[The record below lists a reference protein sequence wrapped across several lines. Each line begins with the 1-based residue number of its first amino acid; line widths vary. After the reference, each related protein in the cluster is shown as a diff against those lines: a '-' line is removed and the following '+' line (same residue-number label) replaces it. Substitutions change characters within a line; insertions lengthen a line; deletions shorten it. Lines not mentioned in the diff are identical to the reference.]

1 MSDVEI
7 VHPVPVE
14 EVAGWAKPMTVTF
27 LGNPTGDAHEK
38 WLDAQRRDW
47 LPDRF
52 WGARDQGNWV
62 GTLGSWPFRLTVPNS
77 ETTVSADGLT
87 MVTVAGTHRRRGLL
101 TTMLTESLHAARDRG
116 DAVSI
121 LWAAEWPI
129 YWRFGYAPATTTA
142 YYELNPRS
150 PGASLRVAGD
160 GSLRQVDGT
169 ELATVGPPLFA
180 RAVSGIAGNID
191 RPQAWWMRHLGLGG
205 YPENLY
211 DGKERNH
218 IVHEGSN
225 GVDGYV
231 SWVPGATDP
240 GAEEPTVE
248 VLDLCAATDT
258 AYRELWAYL
267 TSLDLVP
274 CIKLHRRPVDEP
286 VRWLLPDGRALRGTY
301 VADGLWLRLLDV
313 PAALSAR
320 RYAVEDRLVV
330 EVVDDDIG
338 GFAAGRYVLDG
349 GPDGAKCT
357 PSTVDT
363 PDLRVHQRALAAAYL
378 GGTSLHSQ
386 LIAGRVDE
394 LTTGALRRADAMF
407 ATPTAPW
414 CATGF

>member
-1 MSDVEI
+1 MSVEI

-14 EVAGWAKPMTVTF
+14 DLPGWAKTMTVTF

-52 WGARDQGNWV
+52 WGARDGANWV
-62 GTLGSWPFRLTVPNS
+62 GTLGSWPFRLNVPGG
-77 ETTVSADGLT
+77 EATVSADGLT

-101 TTMLTESLHAARDRG
+101 TTMLTASLHEARDRG

-160 GSLRQVDGT
+160 GSLRQVDGA
-169 ELATVGPPLFA
+169 ELATVGPSLFA

-205 YPENLY
+205 YPGNLY

-218 IVHEGSN
+218 IVHEGSD

-231 SWVPGATDP
+231 SWVPGAVDP
-240 GAEEPTVE
+240 GAEEPAVE

-274 CIKLHRRPVDEP
+274 LIKLHRRRVDEP
-286 VRWLLPDGRALRGTY
+286 VRWLLPDARALRPTY

-320 RYAVEDRLVV
+320 RYAVEDRLVL
-330 EVVDDDIG
+330 EVVDDDTG
-338 GFAAGRYVLDG
+338 AFAAGRYVLDG
-349 GPDGAKCT
+349 GPDGAKCA

-363 PDLRVHQRALAAAYL
+363 PDLRVHQRALAMAYL
-378 GGTSLHSQ
+378 GGTSLRSQ

-394 LTTGALRRADAMF
+394 LTPGALRRADAMF
-407 ATPTAPW
+407 LTPTAPW